1 VHLASQLLVFLASL
15 VWPSQ
20 LVGLLMQMVSLP
32 MMQMVSLLAL
42 PGMPRLRRWG
52 IMMRMLKL
60 ALSELPR
67 LSRWGMM
74 MMMLMLDWRSVIS

>member
-20 LVGLLMQMVSLP
+20 LVGLLMQMVSL
-32 MMQMVSLLAL
+32 LLAL